1 LLLQLIFLGTGAGRP
16 TKARNVTSIALM
28 LPEPQN
34 GYWLFDTGEG
44 TQHRLLGTKL
54 KLNKLERIFI
64 THLHGDHLYG
74 LPGLLSSR
82 SFYDGISKLQLFG
95 PPGLCAYIDC
105 VFQKSGAHLSYELEV
120 VEIETGQI
128 ITDNRFTIE
137 AAELDHRIC
146 CFGYRI
152 IERPQPGQLDLAWLS
167 RNGVQPGPIYGKL
180 KKGEDITLLS
190 GQIIRSSDVVGPP
203 TKGRIVT
210 ILGDTCPCDNA
221 VELAKDADLLVHE
234 ATFAAGME
242 EKAAAYGHSTV
253 LQAAQIAVRAN
264 AKRLVVTHFSSRFD
278 DKEVAQLVADVKSVF
293 PNIEAAYDYFEL
305 CVQNSFSKLE
315 K

>member
-1 LLLQLIFLGTGAGRP
+1 LQLIFLGTGAGRP
-16 TKARNVTSIALM
+16 TKARNVTSIALS

-34 GYWLFDTGEG
+34 GFWLFDTGEG
-44 TQHRLLGTKL
+44 TQHRLLGSKL

-82 SFYDGISKLQLFG
+82 SYYDGASTLQLFG
-95 PPGLCAYIDC
+95 PPGLRAFIDC
-105 VFQKSGAHLSYELEV
+105 VFQQSGTHLGYELEV
-120 VEIETGQI
+120 VEIEAGQI
-128 ITDNRFTIE
+128 IADSRFTVE
-137 AAELDHRIC
+137 AAELEHRIC

-152 IERPQPGQLDLAWLS
+152 IERPQPGQLDLALLS
-167 RNGVQPGPIYGKL
+167 RLGVPPGPLYGKL
-180 KKGEDITLLS
+180 KKGEDVTLTS
-190 GQIIRSSDVVGPP
+190 GQIIRSFEVVGPP
-203 TKGRIVT
+203 TKGRIIT

-221 VELAKDADLLVHE
+221 VALAKDADLLVHE

-253 LQAAQIAVRAN
+253 LQAAQIAARAD

-278 DKEVAQLVADVKSVF
+278 DIAVEQLVADAQTVF
-293 PNIEAAYDYFEL
+293 PNTEAAYDYFETKI
-305 CVQNSFSKLE
+305 NGIK
-315 K
+315 